1 MMNMNATTNNVATTT
16 TTAAANVTATA
27 VNNVATTRESARAIA
42 AFDAATANSMLKRE
56 GMLNE
61 VCRAHEHAGLTID
74 TANIGGIDGMEP
86 IPARELSAREFRVA
100 SFDAYMA
107 YLAWANDEISDDD
120 ALSKIAPLCAIYGL
134 DVTGYTLTRVFGF
147 ALYAFGKAEG
157 DALEDGVTVKQ
168 RRIKSI
174 ATFRKFI
181 KGGYTAYVGLRVAGK
196 AGKAP
201 APLKQKKEKAKK
213 ATKAELEAALAAQAA
228 ENERLRA
235 EMAALKAGNSAAQ

>member
-1 MMNMNATTNNVATTT
+1 MMNPMNSTSTST
-16 TTAAANVTATA
+16 NVTSAIA
-27 VNNVATTRESARAIA
+27 AATTRESARAIA
-42 AFDAATANSMLKRE
+42 AFDAATANSMLKRADL
-56 GMLNE
+56 LNE
-61 VCRAHEHAGLTID
+61 VCLAHENAGLTID

-86 IPARELSAREFRVA
+86 IASRELSAREFRVA

-107 YLAWANDEISDDD
+107 YLAWANDEISDDE

-134 DVTGYTLTRVFGF
+134 EVTGYTLTRVFGF

-157 DALEDGVTVKQ
+157 DALEDGVTLKQ

-181 KGGYTAYVGLRVAGK
+181 KGGYTAYIGRGVAGK

-201 APLKQKKEKAKK
+201 APLKPKAEKVKKP
-213 ATKAELEAALAAQAA
+213 TKAQLEEALAAQAA
-228 ENERLRA
+228 ENERLLA
-235 EMAALKAGNSAAQ
+235 ELAALKAGNSAAK

>member
-1 MMNMNATTNNVATTT
+1 MNVNATTTNATNVA
-16 TTAAANVTATA
+16 
-27 VNNVATTRESARAIA
+27 NVATTRESARAIA
-42 AFDAATANSMLKRE
+42 AFDAATANSMLARE

-61 VCRAHEHAGLTID
+61 VCRAHENAGLTID

-86 IPARELSAREFRVA
+86 IVSRELSAREFRVA

-107 YLAWANDEISDDD
+107 YLAWANDEISDEE

-157 DALEDGVTVKQ
+157 DALEDGVVIKQ

-181 KGGYTAYVGLRVAGK
+181 KGGYTAYIGRGVAGK

-201 APLKQKKEKAKK
+201 APLKPKAKKEKK
-213 ATKAELEAALAAQAA
+213 ATKAELEAALVAQAA
-228 ENERLRA
+228 ENERLLA
-235 EMAALKAGNSAAQ
+235 ELAALKAGNSAAK

>member
-1 MMNMNATTNNVATTT
+1 MMNAMNSTSTSTSTSTSASTNVA
-16 TTAAANVTATA
+16 NVA
-27 VNNVATTRESARAIA
+27 NVATTRESARAIV
-42 AFDAATANSMLKRE
+42 AFDEATKNSMLKRE

-61 VCRAHEHAGLTID
+61 VCSAHERAGLTID
-74 TANIGGIDGMEP
+74 TANIGGIDGMQP
-86 IPARELSAREFRVA
+86 LPSRELSAREFRVA

-107 YLAWANDEISDDD
+107 YLAWANDEISDEE

-157 DALEDGVTVKQ
+157 DALEDGVVIKQ

-181 KGGYTAYVGLRVAGK
+181 KGGYIAYIGRGVAGK

-201 APLKQKKEKAKK
+201 APLKEKKAKEKKP
-213 ATKAELEAALAAQAA
+213 TKAQLESALAAQAA
-228 ENERLRA
+228 ENERLLA
-235 EMAALKAGNSAAQ
+235 ELAALKAGNSAAQ